1 MHTYRENAFQTESAF
16 PDERELNTV
25 IAANSRH
32 FRAYL
37 LPFAILA
44 TLPALSL
51 AASGPSDTSTG
62 SLHGVVAHTAAD
74 SAAQVSVRS
83 QDGNFREVVA
93 ADPAGNFTVSAL
105 TPGRYEV
112 TLVKSGSET
121 GNATTV
127 EVAAGSTTEA
137 NLEANIGAP
146 AQAAS
151 SAPASTPP
159 PAPLFKPTDGFFTRW
174 GKAYLADWTGTTPS
188 DPNPPKRRGTPGP
201 ISSPPFPAADW
212 PIGGTQEIGAPD
224 YQTYMLQEA
233 IDKSATSLSKVKWY
247 GWISIGANGSTN
259 NRGNAS
265 KGIAANSPSAYDEF
279 PNTIVLDQLA
289 LYTEKLA
296 DTTQTDH
303 FDWGFRLT
311 NLYGQDYRFTT
322 SHGILS
328 QQLLV
333 KNSQY
338 GYDPVMFYVD
348 LYFPKLAKGSDLR
361 IGRYISLPDIEAQ
374 LAPNNYTYSHSIL
387 YTYDCYTQVGANLTT
402 KVNDHWT
409 IQAGLSAGCDTAPW
423 TTQAQ
428 PTGNTCVVFTWKN
441 GGDTL
446 NTCDNTIN
454 NGKYSYNNLTAFYET
469 WYHKINEHWH
479 TDTEGWYQYM
489 RDTPNM
495 YWYNSGVAPTKSTP
509 WPEHTAAGVTLN
521 FGAVCKD
528 PRLPASAQ
536 PAYCYAPE
544 WAVTNYVEHDF
555 WNHQASLNIRNEV
568 VNDIKGQRTGT
579 PGYFEEHMVGFDF
592 WAGSTVTFRPEVSYT
607 HTFSPYG
614 LRALDIGP
622 GSSVA
627 AITNLAPGETSY
639 QAMEKI
645 GAKTQAVT
653 VAADI
658 IWHF

>member
-1 MHTYRENAFQTESAF
+1 MF
-16 PDERELNTV
+16 PDEREPIPV
-25 IAANSRH
+25 IAANLRH
-32 FRAYL
+32 YRTFL
-37 LPFAILA
+37 LPIAMLA
-44 TLPALSL
+44 TLPTLSS
-51 AASGPSDTSTG
+51 AAVSPADAGTG
-62 SLHGVVAHTAAD
+62 SLHGTVAGAP
-74 SAAQVSVRS
+74 AAQVSVRS
-83 QDGNFREVVA
+83 EDGNFREVVA
-93 ADPAGNFTVSAL
+93 ADPAGSFTVSAL
-105 TPGRYEV
+105 APGRYEV
-112 TLVKSGSET
+112 ALVESGSET
-121 GNATTV
+121 GTPTSV
-127 EVAAGSTTEA
+127 EVAAGSTAEA
-137 NLEANIGAP
+137 NLGTP
-146 AQAAS
+146 AQATTPAAS
-151 SAPASTPP
+151 SAPA

-233 IDKSATSLSKVKWY
+233 LSKSATKLSKVKWY
-247 GWISIGANGSTN
+247 GYISIGANGSTN

-265 KGIAANSPSAYDEF
+265 KGIPANSPSAYDEF

-322 SHGILS
+322 SHGMLS

-348 LYFPKLAKGSDLR
+348 LYFPKLGKGSDLR

-374 LAPNNYTYSHSIL
+374 LAPNNYSYSHSIL
-387 YTYDCYTQVGANLTT
+387 YTYDCYTQLGANLTT
-402 KVNDHWT
+402 KINDHWT
-409 IQAGLSAGCDTAPW
+409 IQAGISPGCDTMPW
-423 TTQAQ
+423 TTDAQ
-428 PTGNTCVVFTWKN
+428 VTGNTCLVYTWHN
-441 GGDTL
+441 GGDAL

-454 NGKYSYNNLTAFYET
+454 NGKYGYNNLTAFYET

-495 YWYNSGVAPTKSTP
+495 YWYNSGTAPTKSTP
-509 WPEHTAAGVTLN
+509 WPEHTGGGVTLN

-528 PRLPASAQ
+528 PRLPGSAQ

-639 QAMEKI
+639 QAMEKL
-645 GAKTQAVT
+645 GAKTQALT
-653 VAADI
+653 VAADL

>member
-1 MHTYRENAFQTESAF
+1 
-16 PDERELNTV
+16 V
-25 IAANSRH
+25 IAADIRLSLT
-32 FRAYL
+32 YGL
-37 LPFAILA
+37 SFAILL
-44 TLPALSL
+44 TVPVPSR
-51 AASGPSDTSTG
+51 AASGPAGTG
-62 SLHGVVAHTAAD
+62 NLHGSVSGSVEQASAEAA
-74 SAAQVSVRS
+74 SPAQVVVRGK
-83 QDGNFREVVA
+83 DGQFREIVA
-93 ADPAGNFTVSAL
+93 ADAAGNFSVSAL
-105 TPGRYEV
+105 APGRYEV
-112 TLVKSGSET
+112 ARIVNGVET
-121 GNATTV
+121 GPSTAV
-127 EVAAGSTTEA
+127 DIAAGGDAEA
-137 NLEANIGAP
+137 DLGAQTP
-146 AQAAS
+146 AAS
-151 SAPASTPP
+151 PAAPVPP
-159 PAPLFKPTDGFFTRW
+159 VAPPLFKPTDGFFTRW
-174 GKAYLADWTGTTPS
+174 GKAYAADWTGTTPS

-233 IDKSATSLSKVKWY
+233 IDKSATKLSKVKWY
-247 GWISIGANGSTN
+247 GYISIGANGSTN

-265 KGIAANSPSAYDEF
+265 KGIPANAPSAYDEF

-322 SHGILS
+322 SHGMLS

-348 LYFPKLAKGSDLR
+348 LYFPKLGKGSDLR

-374 LAPNNYTYSHSIL
+374 LAPNNYSYSHSIL
-387 YTYDCYTQVGANLTT
+387 YTYDCYTQLGANLTT
-402 KVNDHWT
+402 KINDHWT
-409 IQAGLSAGCDTAPW
+409 IQAGISPGCDTMPW
-423 TTQAQ
+423 TTDAQ
-428 PTGNTCVVFTWKN
+428 VTGNTCLVYTWHN
-441 GGDTL
+441 GGDAL

-454 NGKYSYNNLTAFYET
+454 NGKYGYNNLTAFYET

-495 YWYNSGVAPTKSTP
+495 YWYNTGQGPTKAMP
-509 WPEHTAAGVTLN
+509 WPEHTGGGVTLN

-528 PRLPASAQ
+528 PRRPASQQ

-544 WAVTNYVEHDF
+544 WAITNYVEHDF
-555 WNHQASLNIRNEV
+555 WNHQASLNIRNEI

-607 HTFSPYG
+607 HAFSPYG

-627 AITNLAPGETSY
+627 AISNLAPGETSY
-639 QAMEKI
+639 QAMEKL
-645 GAKTQAVT
+645 GAKTQALT
-653 VAADI
+653 FAADL